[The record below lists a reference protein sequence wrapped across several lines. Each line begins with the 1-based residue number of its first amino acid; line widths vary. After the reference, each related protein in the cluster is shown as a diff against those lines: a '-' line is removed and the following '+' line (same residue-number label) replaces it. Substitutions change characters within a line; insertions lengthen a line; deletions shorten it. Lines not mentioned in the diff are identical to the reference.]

1 MREIGRGTCSISLIR
16 GGSLP
21 RSNPT
26 QPPGEG
32 IYFKCVVRGE
42 KVRHKK
48 TLILERPDNLR
59 LKDGTVNSSA
69 SSCKKKYIR

>member
-1 MREIGRGTCSISLIR
+1 MSLIR

-26 QPPGEG
+26 EPPGES

-42 KVRHKK
+42 KVGHKK
-48 TLILERPDNLR
+48 NCNFGKAGQSPP
-59 LKDGTVNSSA
+59 
-69 SSCKKKYIR
+69 